1 MYKEAMR
8 PAWVEISLDNLEHNV
23 KQIIEKVGSAEKI
36 TGVIKA
42 DAYGHG
48 AVKITEVLRK
58 CGIKTFATATLA
70 EAVKLRE
77 CGAREEIIVYLICT
91 PIS

>member
-48 AVKITEVLRK
+48 AVKIQK
-58 CGIKTFATATLA
+58 C
-70 EAVKLRE
+70 
-77 CGAREEIIVYLICT
+77 
-91 PIS
+91 

>member
-70 EAVKLRE
+70 EAVKRANA
-77 CGAREEIIVYLICT
+77 ARAKKSSY
-91 PIS
+91 